1 MGAYATN
8 LEVPVGSHH
17 ADHAVYSKEKN
28 VLFCLR
34 HWTCRFCFL
43 TAQAFCCIELPL
55 SWTRQFF
62 FFFLLLQVSVQPQKT
77 SPTRSRTCGQSA
89 ARTLE
94 GRTLSPVQ
102 MGRSQA
108 TVGECHIPARPAKPS
123 VHCLIWSKQHQP
135 QLSIP
140 VTFTA
145 ATKLNHCFTSRQSS
159 HIKLCVGL
167 NIPCYSVWGITFGSY
182 YLFNL
187 TI

>member
-1 MGAYATN
+1 MQIMQCILKRKMSSFVWDIEHA
-8 LEVPVGSHH
+8 GSVFWLLKHF
-17 ADHAVYSKEKN
+17 AVLSCLCPEHDSFF
-28 VLFCLR
+28 LFV
-34 HWTCRFCFL
+34 
-43 TAQAFCCIELPL
+43 
-55 SWTRQFF
+55 
-62 FFFLLLQVSVQPQKT
+62 FLLLQVSVQPQKT